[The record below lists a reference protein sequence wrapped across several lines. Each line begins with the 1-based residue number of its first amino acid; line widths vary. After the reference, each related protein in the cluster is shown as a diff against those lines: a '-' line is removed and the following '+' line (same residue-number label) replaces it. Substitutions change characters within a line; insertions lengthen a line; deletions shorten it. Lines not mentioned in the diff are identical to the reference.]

1 MQDLN
6 SIPGLQ
12 EMFEKSYP
20 KIAKMNAANP
30 ATPLSSGGISRQGG
44 NGLKFFWALLGMGF
58 VAGLI
63 YLWYREEQEKKTKV
77 VKE

>member
-30 ATPLSSGGISRQGG
+30 ATPLASGGISPQGG
-44 NGLKFFWALLGMGF
+44 NGFKILLALVGIGIGI
-58 VAGLI
+58 GLI
-63 YLWYREEQEKKTKV
+63 YIFNKKSQEKKSNLK
-77 VKE
+77 K